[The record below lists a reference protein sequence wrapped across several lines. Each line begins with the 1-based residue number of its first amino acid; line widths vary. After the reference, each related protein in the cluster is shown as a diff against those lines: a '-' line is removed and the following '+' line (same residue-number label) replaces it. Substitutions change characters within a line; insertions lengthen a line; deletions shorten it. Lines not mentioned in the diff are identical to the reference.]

1 MTSTDYK
8 NERRE
13 EARKAGKCTMC
24 MKRKARTN
32 KGLLTC
38 GPCSKAAGER
48 RDALV
53 AERKAEEKPKRKIRG
68 NTERTG
74 TGRTPIKAKARTK
87 IRSKA

>member
-1 MTSTDYK
+1 MIDYK
-8 NERRE
+8 TARRE

-24 MKRKARTN
+24 MKRKARAT

-53 AERKAEEKPKRKIRG
+53 TERRIEAIKSERKVRTITRASGKSTQRG
-68 NTERTG
+68 AN
-74 TGRTPIKAKARTK
+74 KNRTK
-87 IRSKA
+87 TETKV